1 MNAPNQS
8 VHSVAIQVFCS
19 IEQEKLEALATM
31 MNELIPLVPIPNAEH
46 FQGVIV
52 VPDEQREL
60 VINDLL
66 KEYDESAGAYVS
78 GTEARA
84 CAMPMEVPTDDGKVL
99 ACLIFLAESLV
110 QEINPM
116 HYHSGDLISTL
127 LEELC
132 HVRHY
137 SITWQQR
144 GYIHSCEADICKK
157 DLLTMCSNF
166 QDEYVAIR
174 WKAFLMASI
183 PLVEISE
190 GNKSVVHLRYGS
202 PVASLLDQA
211 SSELS
216 QISLDAA
223 DKKLS
228 IDDAWSKL
236 LQTVYRKIFEP
247 LARNEA
253 FSAVIP
259 ANEDIPS
266 QSASDS
272 LFYQQFV
279 EPYWEKTKTQLERSF
294 NNDLEEQEIALNEMA
309 GILDDFLRGLG
320 VTHSKTSG
328 GDYYIEIGVVPS

>member
-1 MNAPNQS
+1 
-8 VHSVAIQVFCS
+8 
-19 IEQEKLEALATM
+19 
-31 MNELIPLVPIPNAEH
+31 
-46 FQGVIV
+46 
-52 VPDEQREL
+52 
-60 VINDLL
+60 
-66 KEYDESAGAYVS
+66 
-78 GTEARA
+78 
-84 CAMPMEVPTDDGKVL
+84 
-99 ACLIFLAESLV
+99 
-110 QEINPM
+110 
-116 HYHSGDLISTL
+116 
-127 LEELC
+127 
-132 HVRHY
+132 
-137 SITWQQR
+137 
-144 GYIHSCEADICKK
+144 
-157 DLLTMCSNF
+157 MCSNF

-174 WKAFLMASI
+174 WKSSLMASI
-183 PLVEISE
+183 PLVEISD
-190 GNKSVVHLRYGS
+190 GNKSVVHLQYGS

-253 FSAVIP
+253 FLAVIP

-309 GILDDFLRGLG
+309 GILDDFVRGLG